1 MRVSQRRLLKRLL
14 MTFYS
19 GFSLRDERDFFNPY
33 IKDSEY
39 CVAGFSYGSIKAL
52 LHVSQS
58 KIRIDTLQ
66 LFSPAF
72 FQSKTEKF
80 RRLQMMGYRRNSELY
95 LQQFMQSCF
104 APHKQEETLH
114 VKTSSEELH
123 DLLYFEWPIDILKDI
138 TDRGIDIE
146 VYLGEKDAVIDA
158 DAAKEFFLPFATTY
172 YIKNANHFLLT
183 E

>member
-14 MTFYS
+14 MIFYS
-19 GFSLRDERDFFNPY
+19 GFSLRDDKDFFKPY

-39 CVAGFSYGSIKAL
+39 CVAGFSYGAIKAL

-58 KIRIDTLQ
+58 KTRIDTLQ

-80 RRLQMMGYRRNSELY
+80 KRLQMMGYRRNSELY
-95 LQQFMQSCF
+95 LKQFMQSCF

-114 VKTSSEELH
+114 IKTNSDELH

-138 TDRGIDIE
+138 ADGGIDIE
-146 VYLGEKDAVIDA
+146 VYLGEKDAIVDA

-183 E
+183 N

>member
-1 MRVSQRRLLKRLL
+1 

-19 GFSLRDERDFFNPY
+19 GFSLDEDKHFFASY
-33 IKDSEY
+33 LKDSEY
-39 CVAGFSYGSIKAL
+39 CVAGFSYGAIKAL

-58 KIRIDTLQ
+58 QTRIDTLQ

-72 FQSKTEKF
+72 FQNRLEKF
-80 RRLQMMGYRRNSELY
+80 KRLQMMAYKHNSKAY
-95 LQQFMQSCF
+95 LNQFIQSCF
-104 APHKQEETLH
+104 APYQQNGVLH
-114 VKTSSEELH
+114 IESNADELYE
-123 DLLYFEWPIDILKDI
+123 LLYYEWPVDILKDI
-138 TDRGIDIE
+138 VDKGINIE
-146 VYLGEKDAVIDA
+146 VYLGEKDSIIDA